1 MKSKLLKTVVLASSL
16 VFLNCGDDAVTSAMG
31 DYSNTISSSSAEEVQ
46 PGTSSDSQGTAGTE
60 ISSSSAVQQNNDAIL
75 PGSSAS
81 VEAGSSAMQLF
92 RVLVRMLGRRQDP
105 AAQLL
110 RAQNLLQMLLQALV
124 LMTSAWLLACRTPAV
139 TLRHRA
145 LLPHRL

>member
-16 VFLNCGDDAVTSAMG
+16 VFLNCGDDVTSAIS
-31 DYSNTISSSSAEEVQ
+31 DFTASLSSSSAGEVQ
-46 PGTSSDSQGTAGTE
+46 PGTSSDSRWSAGAE
-60 ISSSSAVQQNNDAIL
+60 ISSSDAAQ
-75 PGSSAS
+75 PTSP
-81 VEAGSSAMQLF
+81 VQLF
-92 RVLVRMLGRRQDP
+92 RVPVRMLGRRQDP